1 MGGRVIVAEQV
12 GGGVEVLLG
21 AVRDPDYGAVVVAGV
36 GGGTA
41 EALDLA
47 AATLAPLDAA
57 GAERLVRAVP
67 ALARL
72 VGDPI
77 PTALLHAI
85 VSLGDLIA
93 AHPEIVEI
101 DVNPLLVQPGAV
113 VALDGLIVLGGAL
126 MSDPLLVERRGPAA
140 WLTLNRPDKMN
151 ALNAELLAGL
161 EAALDE
167 VVADDDVKVV
177 VLTGAGE
184 RAFSAGFDL
193 EAAAADSL
201 GHAAEQWHEHLEYD
215 VAVTMRLWSFPKPT
229 IAAVRGHCL
238 AGGCELAMACDMVVG
253 GESGRF
259 GEPEIRFGSG
269 PVTLL
274 MPFVLGQKRTAELLF
289 TGDVISAV
297 EAERAGLVNRVVPD
311 AELEATVDA
320 LVRKIA
326 PTPLAVL
333 RLTKLALVRA
343 QEAMGLRQAVGANLD
358 LSAMVNATDGPE
370 QREFWEI
377 VRRDGLRA
385 GLAWRDSRY
394 GESLS

>member
-1 MGGRVIVAEQV
+1 
-12 GGGVEVLLG
+12 
-21 AVRDPDYGAVVVAGV
+21 
-36 GGGTA
+36 
-41 EALDLA
+41 
-47 AATLAPLDAA
+47 
-57 GAERLVRAVP
+57 
-67 ALARL
+67 
-72 VGDPI
+72 
-77 PTALLHAI
+77 
-85 VSLGDLIA
+85 
-93 AHPEIVEI
+93 
-101 DVNPLLVQPGAV
+101 
-113 VALDGLIVLGGAL
+113 
-126 MSDPLLVERRGPAA
+126 MSEPLLVERRGPAV

-151 ALNAELLAGL
+151 ALNAELLAAL
-161 EAALDE
+161 EKALDE
-167 VVADDDVKVV
+167 IAADDEVKVV

-193 EAAAADSL
+193 EAAAGDPSL

-238 AGGCELAMACDMVVG
+238 AGGCELAMACDIVISG
-253 GESGRF
+253 QSGRF

-289 TGDVISAV
+289 TGDVIPAAD
-297 EAERAGLVNRVVPD
+297 AERAGLVNHVVPD
-311 AELEATVDA
+311 AELVATVDA

-343 QEAMGLRQAVGANLD
+343 SEAMGLRQAVASNLD

>member
-1 MGGRVIVAEQV
+1 VSVRLEVVDHVATV
-12 GGGVEVLLG
+12 TIDRPEVMN
-21 AVRDPDYGAVVVAGV
+21 AI
-36 GGGTA
+36 
-41 EALDLA
+41 DLA
-47 AATLAPLDAA
+47 AE
-57 GAERLVRAVP
+57 AELQR
-67 ALARL
+67 
-72 VGDPI
+72 I
-77 PTALLHAI
+77 WTAL
-85 VSLGDLIA
+85 
-93 AHPEIVEI
+93 E
-101 DVNPLLVQPGAV
+101 
-113 VALDGLIVLGGAL
+113 
-126 MSDPLLVERRGPAA
+126 
-140 WLTLNRPDKMN
+140 
-151 ALNAELLAGL
+151 
-161 EAALDE
+161 
-167 VVADDDVKVV
+167 ADDGVRLV

-193 EAAAADSL
+193 EAAAGDSL

-238 AGGCELAMACDMVVG
+238 AGGCELAMACDMVVS

-274 MPFVLGQKRTAELLF
+274 MPYVLGQKRTAELLF
-289 TGDVISAV
+289 TGDVISAA
-297 EAERAGLVNRVVPD
+297 EAERAGLVNHVVPD
-311 AELEATVDA
+311 ADLEDAVNA